1 MFIKAVHSYT
11 NKKGQRQY
19 AYQLVRSIRTSE
31 NKVRHQLLFSLGT
44 KFSLPKE
51 QWPILVERIKDM
63 LSGQNSMFH
72 YDADIDRQAQHI
84 AERLR
89 QRGWPEP
96 AQADTDQRRLQTVDL
111 NSTEHETPR
120 TAGGERICL
129 HALEQLEF
137 IDCLGA
143 LKVSEKDAA
152 LCAALV
158 IGRMLH
164 PGSERETLR
173 WMLEDSAIL
182 GILGLHDQRPPSL
195 DKLYRL
201 NDVLWKHRVALQ
213 RALFERERDLFSIP
227 ATVVFYDLTNVHYH
241 GRANGE
247 LMCFGRSK
255 QKRNDCP
262 LVSLA
267 LALDGHGFPMH
278 CEILPGNVVESET
291 LAKILN
297 KLEKLPRS
305 GRSRPTVV
313 MDAGIATEDNIEWLS
328 KRSYDWVVVSRRV
341 KPPAPEGDPDL
352 QTTSSQGSE
361 VRVWR
366 LPDDGSD
373 DEAKEALLYIKSEHK
388 QAGDKS
394 IMTRKRQLFE
404 QDLLKLHQGLSKKY
418 CTKRVDKV
426 HQRIGRLKQ
435 KYPPVA
441 KHYTLKVREDE
452 QGVNATAVTWS
463 YSSQHQKADDQAGS
477 YVLRTSHSDWSD
489 DRIVKT
495 YWSLTE
501 IEATFRSMKSE
512 LGLRPVWHR
521 LNRRIQA
528 HLFITVLAYHVVQT
542 LRFQFKQQGIH
553 WSWQSIRRC
562 LRNWMRVTTTMKTKQ
577 HRTITNR
584 QDVRPS
590 VEQVQLAHAVNMKIG
605 LHRRRW

>member
-1 MFIKAVHSYT
+1 MR
-11 NKKGQRQY
+11 G
-19 AYQLVRSIRTSE
+19 IRTSE
-31 NKVRHQLLFSLGT
+31 NKIRHQLLMSLGT

-51 QWPILVERIKDM
+51 QWPILVERIVDM
-63 LSGQNSMFH
+63 LSGQNSMFD
-72 YDADIDRQAQHI
+72 YDADIDRQAQYI
-84 AERLR
+84 ADRLR

-96 AQADTDQRRLQTVDL
+96 AQADTEQRQPQTVDF
-111 NSTEHETPR
+111 SSIKYETPR

-182 GILGLHDQRPPSL
+182 EILGLHDQRPPSL

-201 NDVLWKHRVALQ
+201 NDLLWKHRVALQ
-213 RALFERERDLFSIP
+213 RALFERERDLFAIS
-227 ATVVFYDLTNVHYH
+227 ATVVFYDLTNVRYH

-267 LALDGHGFPMH
+267 LALDEHGFPMH
-278 CEILPGNVVESET
+278 CEILPGHVVESDT
-291 LAKILN
+291 FRKILN
-297 KLEKLPRS
+297 KLEKLPHS

-313 MDAGIATEDNIEWLS
+313 MDAGIGIEDNIEWLS
-328 KRSYDWVVVSRRV
+328 KRSYDWVVVSQRSRS
-341 KPPAPEGDPDL
+341 PAPEGDPDL
-352 QTTSSQGSE
+352 QTTTSEGSE

-366 LPDDGSD
+366 LPLENEDSAQDCSE
-373 DEAKEALLYIKSEHK
+373 DEARVALLYIKSEHK

-394 IMTRKRQLFE
+394 TMTRKRQQFE
-404 QDLLKLHQGLSKKY
+404 QELQKLHQGLSKKY

-426 HQRIGRLKQ
+426 HQRIGWLKQ
-435 KYPPVA
+435 KYPQVA
-441 KHYTLKVREDE
+441 KHYTLGVSEDE
-452 QGVNATAVTWS
+452 QGVNATAVTWNH
-463 YSSQHQKADDQAGS
+463 SSQHQKAEDHAGS
-477 YVLRTSHSDWSD
+477 YVLRTSHTNWSD

-495 YWSLTE
+495 YWNLTE
-501 IEATFRSMKSE
+501 IEVTFRDMKSE
-512 LGLRPVWHR
+512 LGLHPDWHR
-521 LNRRIQA
+521 LDRRIQT

-542 LRFQFKQQGIH
+542 LRFQLKQQGIH
-553 WSWQSIRRC
+553 WSWKSIRRH
-562 LRNWMRVTTTMKTKQ
+562 LRNWMQVTTTMKTKE

-590 VEQVQLAHAVNMKIG
+590 AEQAQLAHAVNMKTG
-605 LHRRRW
+605 LYRRRW

>member
-19 AYQLVRSIRTSE
+19 AYQLVRGIRTSE
-31 NKVRHQLLFSLGT
+31 NKIRHQLLMSLGT

-51 QWPILVERIKDM
+51 QWPILVERIEDM
-63 LSGQNSMFH
+63 LSGQNSMFD
-72 YDADIDRQAQHI
+72 YDAEIDRQAQYI
-84 AERLR
+84 ADRLR

-96 AQADTDQRRLQTVDL
+96 AQADTEQRQPQTVDL
-111 NSTEHETPR
+111 SSIKHETPR

-137 IDCLGA
+137 INCLGA

-164 PGSERETLR
+164 PSSERETLR

-182 GILGLHDQRPPSL
+182 EILGLHDQRPPSL

-213 RALFERERDLFSIP
+213 RALFERERGLFSIP
-227 ATVVFYDLTNVHYH
+227 ATVVFYDLTNVRYH

-278 CEILPGNVVESET
+278 CEILSGHVVESDT
-291 LAKILN
+291 FRKNLN

-305 GRSRPTVV
+305 RRSRPTVV

-328 KRSYDWVVVSRRV
+328 KRSYDWVVVSRRG
-341 KPPAPEGDPDL
+341 KPPAPEGEPEL
-352 QTTSSQGSE
+352 QTTTSQGSE

-373 DEAKEALLYIKSEHK
+373 DKTKEALLYIKSEHK

-394 IMTRKRQLFE
+394 IMTRKRQQFE
-404 QDLLKLHQGLSKKY
+404 QELQKLHQGLSKKY

-426 HQRIGRLKQ
+426 HQRIGWLKQ
-435 KYPPVA
+435 KYPQVA
-441 KHYTLKVREDE
+441 KHYTLEVSEDE
-452 QGVNATAVTWS
+452 QGAYATAVTWN
-463 YSSQHQKADDQAGS
+463 YSSQHQKADEQAGS
-477 YVLRTSHSDWSD
+477 YVLRTSHTDWSD

-495 YWSLTE
+495 YRSLTE
-501 IEATFRSMKSE
+501 IEATFRDMKSE
-512 LGLRPVWHR
+512 LGLCPDWPR
-521 LNRRIQA
+521 LNRQIQT

-553 WSWQSIRRC
+553 WSWMSIRQH
-562 LRNWMRVTTTMKTKQ
+562 LRNWKRVTTTMKTKE

-590 VEQVQLAHAVNMKIG
+590 AEQAQLAHAVNMKIG
-605 LHRRRW
+605 LYRRRW